1 MLFEHQSEAIKFLVA
16 RPGAML
22 CLDMGLGKTRSA
34 LLAAQSLFF
43 DHKIDR
49 VLVLAPAAC
58 RIAWRQEIDKLDAGA
73 FLPCVYDTKKR
84 QVYGAGKREGRPL
97 PVLILSYALLPN
109 KQHVEALERWCLDG
123 KTALVCDESSFL
135 KNRTAKQTRGAV
147 RIASSCVYRW
157 LLDRHSYRQL
167 PARSLRSGACDGERQ
182 RSATRQDVVA
192 VQGAVRR
199 LTDDEYRAAKF
210 PASRWLPESR
220 RAKPKVQTIRITK
233 N

>member
-1 MLFEHQSEAIKFLVA
+1 
-16 RPGAML
+16 ML

-123 KTALVCDESSFL
+123 KTALIADESSFF
-135 KNRTAKQTRGAV
+135 KNRTAKQTRGAM

-157 LLDRHSYRQL
+157 LLTGTPIANSPLDLYGQGLVMSNGNGPLRGKTWWQFR
-167 PARSLRSGACDGERQ
+167 ARYGVLQTMNIGRRSFQQIVGYQNLEELTAKFATLYT
-182 RSATRQDVVA
+182 SAHE
-192 VQGAVRR
+192 RR
-199 LTDDEYRAAKF
+199 LSGSSK
-210 PASRWLPESR
+210 
-220 RAKPKVQTIRITK
+220 
-233 N
+233 